1 MCLVLEQHN
10 YRGFWRFKGLSRCWC
25 LGWLTVR
32 HLPLAWDEYADRIRR
47 DARRRL
53 AAMVSR
59 DVMDE
64 PVE

>member
-1 MCLVLEQHN
+1 MCLVLERHG
-10 YRGFWRFKGLSRCWC
+10 YRGFWQFMGLSRCWC

-32 HLPLAWDEYADRIRR
+32 YLPLAWDEYVDRLQR
-47 DARRRL
+47 DARRRM

-59 DVMDE
+59 DVMGE